1 MAGLAGT
8 NEINAG
14 THFSNWSCPLLW
26 LLFLRLPAS
35 PLLHYSHPYRHKYKG
50 ISWQMT
56 NLLLTTTTPSVQP
69 VIHLL
74 QFLIYFVYFRAQALR
89 GTSSAA
95 LMKSATAPFYRW
107 LFWQLYNQVRS
118 TRLERFVQLRTIISS
133 VALRICDSKT
143 KTEHLLHQL
152 HCRHTFCAMINRQ
165 CGLNNAIRWRILGS
179 ESNGLSIRPVV

>member
-1 MAGLAGT
+1 MQFCLQSVCLPVIKPWQ
-8 NEINAG
+8 E
-14 THFSNWSCPLLW
+14 HFSNWSCPLFR
-26 LLFLRLPAS
+26 LLFLMLPAS

-56 NLLLTTTTPSVQP
+56 NLLHTTTTPSVQP

-107 LFWQLYNQVRS
+107 LLWQLYNQVRS

-152 HCRHTFCAMINRQ
+152 GTHFVLWSTGNVDLTMLFVGASLAPRVMVYPYDR
-165 CGLNNAIRWRILGS
+165 
-179 ESNGLSIRPVV
+179 